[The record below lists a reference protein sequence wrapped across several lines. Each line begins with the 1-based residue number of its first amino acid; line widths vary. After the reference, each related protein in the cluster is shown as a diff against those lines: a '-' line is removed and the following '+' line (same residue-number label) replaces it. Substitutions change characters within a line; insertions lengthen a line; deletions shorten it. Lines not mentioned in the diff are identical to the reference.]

1 MTRFS
6 AIVFLFLLGFT
17 AVAQK
22 DPVVSFCGRSGNITM
37 TWEEFSACKKELVTD
52 DKKVQVGSFILF
64 VPKAEKKDSTMIEFQ
79 VRGGLFNKQ
88 AKETIE
94 KLHKDKK
101 LGKKLVIEAVEVLE
115 SGRSARKVPGITI
128 TLN

>member
-1 MTRFS
+1 
-6 AIVFLFLLGFT
+6 
-17 AVAQK
+17 
-22 DPVVSFCGRSGNITM
+22 M
-37 TWEEFSACKKELVTD
+37 TWDEFTACKKEIISTD
-52 DKKVQVGSFILF
+52 IKVQVGSFILF
-64 VPKAEKKDSTMIEFQ
+64 VPKNEKKDSTMIEFQ
-79 VRGGLFNKQ
+79 IKGNLFNKQ

-115 SGRSARKVPGITI
+115 SGKPARKVTGLTI